1 MVLEIVYSINDV
13 PIRLTDERWDKIV
26 DSHPYMTARYE
37 QMLDTMEDPEYIF
50 QGHGGTLVAVK
61 VLGKKSF
68 LNVMYREIGD
78 ADGFIITAFI
88 TTKLDKKRAIWRRD
102 S

>member
-1 MVLEIVYSINDV
+1 MILETVHSINDV
-13 PIRLTDERWDKIV
+13 PIRLTEERWDKII
-26 DSHPYMTARYE
+26 DRHPYMTAYYDT
-37 QMLDTMEDPEYIF
+37 MLDTVEEPEYIF
-50 QGHGGTLVAVK
+50 QGHAGALIAVA

-68 LNVMYREIGD
+68 LNVMYRELGS